1 MQAAHTSKQLLN
13 YLTEY
18 KNYKMNDL
26 KFYGIP
32 LAGMSVSMLK
42 VLNPYME
49 FSILFLSIISV
60 LLKIY
65 WDYKKS
71 QN

>member
-1 MQAAHTSKQLLN
+1 MD
-13 YLTEY
+13 
-18 KNYKMNDL
+18 DL
-26 KFYGIP
+26 KFYGIH
-32 LAGMSVSMLK
+32 LAGVSISMLK

-49 FSILFLSIISV
+49 FTVLFFTIISV

>member
-1 MQAAHTSKQLLN
+1 M
-13 YLTEY
+13 
-18 KNYKMNDL
+18 DDI

-32 LAGMSVSMLK
+32 LAGVSVSMLK

-49 FSILFLSIISV
+49 FSVLVLSIVSV

-71 QN
+71 K

>member
-1 MQAAHTSKQLLN
+1 MENS
-13 YLTEY
+13 
-18 KNYKMNDL
+18 
-26 KFYGIP
+26 KFYVLP
-32 LAGMSVSMLK
+32 LFGVSASMLK
-42 VLNPYME
+42 VLNTMME
-49 FSILFLSIISV
+49 FGVLFLSIISV

>member
-1 MQAAHTSKQLLN
+1 MQTARISKQLLN

-18 KNYKMNDL
+18 KNYKMDDL

-32 LAGMSVSMLK
+32 LAGVSISMLK

-49 FSILFLSIISV
+49 FTVLFFTIISI

>member
-1 MQAAHTSKQLLN
+1 MQTARISKPLLN

-18 KNYKMNDL
+18 KNYKMEEL
-26 KFYGIP
+26 KFYILP
-32 LAGMSVSMLK
+32 LFGVSVSMLK
-42 VLNPYME
+42 MLNPYME
-49 FSILFLSIISV
+49 FGVLILSIVSV

-71 QN
+71 K

>member
-1 MQAAHTSKQLLN
+1 MD
-13 YLTEY
+13 
-18 KNYKMNDL
+18 DL

-32 LAGMSVSMLK
+32 LAGISVSMLK

-49 FSILFLSIISV
+49 FGVLFLSIISV

-65 WDYKKS
+65 WDYKKAK
-71 QN
+71 

>member
-1 MQAAHTSKQLLN
+1 M
-13 YLTEY
+13 
-18 KNYKMNDL
+18 DDF

-32 LAGMSVSMLK
+32 LAGVSVSMLK
-42 VLNPYME
+42 LLNPYME
-49 FSILFLSIISV
+49 FTVLFFSIISI

-71 QN
+71 KWNTLNITSLIRPM

>member
-1 MQAAHTSKQLLN
+1 
-13 YLTEY
+13 
-18 KNYKMNDL
+18 MNDL
-26 KFYGIP
+26 KFYGFP
-32 LAGMSVSMLK
+32 LAGVSISMLK

-49 FSILFLSIISV
+49 FSVLFLSIISI

-71 QN
+71 EK

>member
-1 MQAAHTSKQLLN
+1 
-13 YLTEY
+13 
-18 KNYKMNDL
+18 
-26 KFYGIP
+26 
-32 LAGMSVSMLK
+32 MLK

-49 FSILFLSIISV
+49 FTVLFFTIISI

>member
-1 MQAAHTSKQLLN
+1 M
-13 YLTEY
+13 E
-18 KNYKMNDL
+18 DL

-32 LAGMSVSMLK
+32 LFGVSVSMLK

-49 FSILFLSIISV
+49 FGVLILSLISV

-71 QN
+71 K